1 MYYMNF
7 NHLKL
12 LPHKPVQTQQ
22 MSGFTP
28 VSGDFRVKQVAFWKK
43 HQTML
48 QMCADLTSRCGAK
61 VLVRRS
67 SFIIP

>member
-1 MYYMNF
+1 
-7 NHLKL
+7 
-12 LPHKPVQTQQ
+12 
-22 MSGFTP
+22 MSGIMP

-61 VLVRRS
+61 VLVRILFYYS
-67 SFIIP
+67 INNKKS